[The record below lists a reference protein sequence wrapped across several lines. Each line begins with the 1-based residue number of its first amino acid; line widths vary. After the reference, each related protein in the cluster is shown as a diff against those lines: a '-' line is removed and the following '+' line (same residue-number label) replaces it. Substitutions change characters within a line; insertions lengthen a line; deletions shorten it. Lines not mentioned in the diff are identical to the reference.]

1 MRHVIA
7 LLVLLAGLL
16 PARAAD
22 PVPTPI
28 RFAGGASSATVE
40 GAAIR
45 GELEL
50 YSLEARAGQTM
61 TVSITSLENNAV
73 FQIWQPGARVAR
85 DRDNLIT
92 VTGQA
97 LPRAGETDD
106 AMRWTGTLPASGRYL
121 FVVGGTRGN
130 ASFRLQV
137 AIR

>member
-1 MRHVIA
+1 MRYVLG

-28 RFAGGASSATVE
+28 RFAAGAGSTTVE
-40 GAAIR
+40 GGVIR
-45 GELEL
+45 GEVAL

-61 TVSITSLENNAV
+61 TVGITSPENNAV

-85 DRDNLIT
+85 DRDNLIA

-106 AMRWTGTLPASGRYL
+106 AMRWTGTLPASGSYL
-121 FVVGGTRGN
+121 IVVGGTRGN
-130 ASFRLQV
+130 ASFKLQV